1 MLVALTPLKTIPKA
15 PEENLRRLK
24 TVLASIAPTHLDL
37 IVLPECT
44 LTGYVYEE
52 SDLSRFSE
60 SISGPTLFTFREL
73 AQQYRTYICFGMLEW
88 AGMQVYDSGV
98 LLDREGQIVLVQRK
112 LSEKPP
118 FCPGKQVEIAE
129 TELGK
134 MAMLICGDL
143 FHAEA
148 IAQLPDD
155 LDWVLVPMA
164 RAFAGKSPDE
174 HRWETEE
181 RAEYLNAVRAAGKTA
196 FLVNALDEGI
206 EEPSFGGALIVNGKG
221 KVLAESPHGSDEVL
235 LYEL

>member
-1 MLVALTPLKTIPKA
+1 MLIALVPLKTKPKS
-15 PEENLRRLK
+15 PIENLRHLE
-24 TVLASIAPTHLDL
+24 TVLATIADSRPDL

-52 SDLSRFSE
+52 DDLSQFAEPIPGQTVSA
-60 SISGPTLFTFREL
+60 FAKL
-73 AQQYRTYICFGMLEW
+73 ARQYQVSICFGMVERD
-88 AGMQVYDSGV
+88 GTQVYDSGV
-98 LLDREGQIVLVQRK
+98 LLDREGQIVLAQRK

-118 FCPGKQVEIAE
+118 FQNGERVNVAM

-134 MAMLICGDL
+134 VAMLICGDL

-148 IAQLPDD
+148 VAQLPSD

-164 RAFAGKSPDE
+164 RAFAGQSPDQ
-174 HRWETEE
+174 HRWESKE
-181 RAEYLNAVRAAGKTA
+181 RAEYLKAVKAIGHTT

-206 EEPSFGGALIVNGKG
+206 EEPSFGGALIVNGDG
-221 KVLAESPHGSDEVL
+221 EILAESPHGSDEVL